1 MFDSITGKNEES
13 KEDADMRVVDKD
25 KVDYIIEKSKLSEK
39 VLLAEILYR
48 LENIYDVLYS
58 DSTKPRIPRK

>member
-1 MFDSITGKNEES
+1 MFDSITGKNEQSE
-13 KEDADMRVVDKD
+13 KLTERVEDTE
-25 KVDYIIEKSKLSEK
+25 KVDFILEKSKLSEQ

>member
-13 KEDADMRVVDKD
+13 EKLTERVEDTE
-25 KVDYIIEKSKLSEK
+25 KVDYILEKSKLSEK
-39 VLLAEILYR
+39 ELLAEILYR

>member
-1 MFDSITGKNEES
+1 MFGKLGKESEEQAE
-13 KEDADMRVVDKD
+13 KREEQEAKD
-25 KVDYIIEKSKLSEK
+25 KADYINEKLKLSEK
-39 VLLAEILYR
+39 ELLAEILYR

>member
-13 KEDADMRVVDKD
+13 EKLTERVEDTE
-25 KVDYIIEKSKLSEK
+25 KVDYILEKSKLSEK
-39 VLLAEILYR
+39 ELLAEILYR

-58 DSTKPRIPRK
+58 DSTKPRIQRK

>member
-13 KEDADMRVVDKD
+13 EKLTERVEDTE

-39 VLLAEILYR
+39 VLLAEILFR